1 MEKESERV
9 KMSVWFETS
18 YLCQLTMKH
27 TLMKVIPTT
36 SPLLG
41 ADLLK
46 ASMETISASTL
57 LTKQETCFALDS

>member
-1 MEKESERV
+1 MEKESQNFR
-9 KMSVWFETS
+9 
-18 YLCQLTMKH
+18 LLMKQ

-46 ASMETISASTL
+46 ASMETISASTW